1 MADKIDSIRKI
12 LEEGSLEKE
21 IIDYLL
27 SMIEDYRTTSG
38 TSREELSE
46 IVTPFLS
53 DSGKNEDESKKIVE
67 DICNTIGF
75 QLDKNNPPQKKKTN
89 SNSPQPTN
97 QVGSTALK
105 TLPQRIQMESGTTSN
120 TSNNNNN
127 MENDDI
133 NNRNN
138 NNNAPKSKQ
147 QRKKERKK
155 GADTD
160 ININTNSNSNSNSNS
175 NINSNI
181 NSNTNTN
188 TSQEKGVSED
198 FLSSRDDNKVE
209 DVIQTRNIRY
219 TIAYI

>member
-1 MADKIDSIRKI
+1 M
-12 LEEGSLEKE
+12 EKE

-120 TSNNNNN
+120 TSKNDIEN
-127 MENDDI
+127 ENDDI
-133 NNRNN
+133 NNHNN
-138 NNNAPKSKQ
+138 NNNNDPKSKQ
-147 QRKKERKK
+147 QRKKERKR
-155 GADTD
+155 GANT
-160 ININTNSNSNSNSNS
+160 NINNNSNSNGNSNSNSNNK
-175 NINSNI
+175 
-181 NSNTNTN
+181 NTN
-188 TSQEKGVSED
+188 TSPSEKKGVSED